1 MWLHDGYGTTAAIVA
16 LCTGVAVAASG
27 CGAQRQIAIK
37 SAPTTTQA
45 PAGRISF
52 RPIDGGPSY
61 FSSKSGKSA
70 WMDGHVLLGAWME
83 QPMTSADV
91 RRDAAMGE
99 NIYWNLSGHP
109 GKDRVDYNV
118 IRANGMHVSAPETT
132 ANSGSETVAYDG
144 MDEADGDYGPGW
156 NGWNNNGTYTQDAC
170 VPAHSMCGYTVA
182 KHFYTGQPTSY
193 GATPYPIDGTA
204 IHQGY
209 GLPLLFF
216 ETAPQAAEFLKY
228 SDILSA
234 DSYWLS
240 NQNIAQPVEGGCAFR
255 RAVAACAHG
264 KGPGLTSAQAH
275 LPADYQYN
283 VTELERIQALNGPS
297 KPVVVDVETGCP
309 GTDGVCVTPPQAI
322 AAAWHS
328 LIAGARGIIWFQ
340 HNFSGPCHV

>member
-1 MWLHDGYGTTAAIVA
+1 
-16 LCTGVAVAASG
+16 
-27 CGAQRQIAIK
+27 
-37 SAPTTTQA
+37 
-45 PAGRISF
+45 
-52 RPIDGGPSY
+52 
-61 FSSKSGKSA
+61 
-70 WMDGHVLLGAWME
+70 MDGHVLLGAWME

-255 RAVAACAHG
+255 
-264 KGPGLTSAQAH
+264 
-275 LPADYQYN
+275 
-283 VTELERIQALNGPS
+283 S

-328 LIAGARGIIWFQ
+328 
-340 HNFSGPCHV
+340 HVRRRLHRTGDRVQREPDPDGQRRQLPRHLRRRQQRPHLPAERVRV